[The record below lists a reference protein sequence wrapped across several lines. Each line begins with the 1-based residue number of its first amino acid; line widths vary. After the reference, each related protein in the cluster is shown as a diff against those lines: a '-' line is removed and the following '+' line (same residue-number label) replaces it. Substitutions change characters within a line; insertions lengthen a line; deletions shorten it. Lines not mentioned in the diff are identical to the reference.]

1 MKKLLLLIICAL
13 SLLASCSKDIEIE
26 RGSYMW
32 LKGDSLPSRNFI
44 MSVATL
50 YLDTVSK
57 KYNLECQVTLGDSTD
72 ATLLG
77 SKMQLNM
84 NFINATDGTYN
95 VGSSCDGDILYTTCR
110 SNGDKV
116 GFKTVMYKLTSGSVE
131 LQNLNAKEA
140 KMTVNLDG
148 IEVYKD
154 TVSMPNANEF
164 GDTVYVEKEVLKM
177 ATKKISLSGEMIA
190 HY

>member
-1 MKKLLLLIICAL
+1 MNMKKLLLLIICAL
-13 SLLASCSKDIEIE
+13 SLLASCSKDVEIE

-44 MSVATL
+44 MSVATF
-50 YLDTVSK
+50 YLDTISK

-95 VGSSCDGDILYTTCR
+95 VGSSCDGDILY
-110 SNGDKV
+110 
-116 GFKTVMYKLTSGSVE
+116 
-131 LQNLNAKEA
+131 
-140 KMTVNLDG
+140 
-148 IEVYKD
+148 
-154 TVSMPNANEF
+154 
-164 GDTVYVEKEVLKM
+164 
-177 ATKKISLSGEMIA
+177 
-190 HY
+190 